1 MRVFEIR
8 CDEIPIGHSAL
19 ELGDP
24 PMGVAFGRFVPLPA
38 YSHVQAACIASTKN
52 PSQKQLVLTVR
63 QPDGSLLTAHGVGID
78 DLGEGEIEVT
88 AIGIPYP
95 LYEQIFPK
103 HVQAYQNQF
112 SSAG

>member
-1 MRVFEIR
+1 MNMFEVR

-24 PMGVAFGRFVPLPA
+24 PMGVAFGRFIPLPA
-38 YSHVQAACIASTKN
+38 YSRVQAVCIAVTKN
-52 PSQKQLVLTVR
+52 PAQKQSILTIR
-63 QPDGSLLTAHGVGID
+63 QPDGSLLPAQGVSIG

-88 AIGIPYP
+88 AVGIPYP
-95 LYEQIFPK
+95 LYEQLFPK
-103 HVQAYQNQF
+103 HVQAYQTQF